1 MKQSL
6 LNLSIMKNTIKLSLL
21 ATFIMLVC
29 ATVIACNK
37 NAEEPEQTCKTCIAR
52 DKLEGAP
59 VANERVCS
67 DAKEDNFRNEYS
79 DYMVSCE

>member
-1 MKQSL
+1 
-6 LNLSIMKNTIKLSLL
+6 MKNTIKK
-21 ATFIMLVC
+21 TTLVTLVLVVC
-29 ATVIACNK
+29 TAVIACNK

-67 DAKEDNFRNEYS
+67 GEAENNFRAANTEFS
-79 DYMVSCE
+79 VTCE

>member
-1 MKQSL
+1 
-6 LNLSIMKNTIKLSLL
+6 MKNTIKLSLL
-21 ATFIMLVC
+21 ATFILLVC

-67 DAKEDNFRNEYS
+67 GEAEDHFRAANT
-79 DYMVSCE
+79 DFTVTCE